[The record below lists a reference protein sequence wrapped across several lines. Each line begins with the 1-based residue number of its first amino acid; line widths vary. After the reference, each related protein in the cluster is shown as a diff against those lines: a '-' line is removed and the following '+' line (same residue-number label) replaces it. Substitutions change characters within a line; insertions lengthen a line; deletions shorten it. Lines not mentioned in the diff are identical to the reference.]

1 MKTVERY
8 LESLGASKEV
18 IRWARKYKT
27 LASAW
32 DACPQPYWMLWLL
45 RKTLPEK
52 QLSKITKKYEQA
64 EIIARTLLGKRTEA
78 IWEKYYQILNSAGEK
93 YKSAVIAKKPKQTIN
108 RLWNNYIQLDCKAY
122 EEYKKAIAVENR
134 KSKRLQANIFR
145 AMVDN
150 PFQLER
156 KRYA

>member
-32 DACPQPYWMLWLL
+32 DACQEPYWMLWLL
-45 RKTLPEK
+45 KKALPGK
-52 QLSKITKKYEQA
+52 QHSKIIKKYEQA
-64 EIIARTLLGKRTEA
+64 EIIAQMQFGKRTES
-78 IWEKYYQILNSAGEK
+78 IREKYHQASNSAGEK
-93 YKSAVIAKKPKQTIN
+93 YTSAVIAKKPKQTIN
-108 RLWNNYIQLDCKAY
+108 RLWNNYIQLERKAY
-122 EEYKKAIAVENR
+122 REYKNAIAVENR
-134 KSKRLQANIFR
+134 KYKRLQANIFR

-150 PFQLER
+150 PFG
-156 KRYA
+156 KVN